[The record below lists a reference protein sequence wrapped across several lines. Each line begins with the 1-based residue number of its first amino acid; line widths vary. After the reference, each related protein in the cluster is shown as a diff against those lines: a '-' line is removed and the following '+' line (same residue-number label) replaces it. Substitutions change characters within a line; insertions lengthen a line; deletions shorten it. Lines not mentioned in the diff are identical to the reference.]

1 MNVIL
6 VDYSGALGT
15 REASPL
21 PVISSGKF
29 VQIRHRA
36 TEYLVLAPKEVA
48 LYHAG
53 IVERFCREKGLK
65 GSHNGEGKRFD
76 IHEKSWVIVGGGKF
90 EADKG
95 RKYIH
100 FYDNSMAY
108 GKFDS
113 KGLKGRIL
121 SIGGLSDYTIDID

>member
-6 VDYSGALGT
+6 VDYSEVSGSL
-15 REASPL
+15 EAAPPFASR
-21 PVISSGKF
+21 SGKF
-29 VQIRHRA
+29 VQIRHKN
-36 TEYLVLAPKEVA
+36 TEYLILAPKEVA

-53 IVERFCREKGLK
+53 IVERFCREKGLR

-76 IHEKSWVIVGGGKF
+76 IHEPSWVIVGGGKF

-95 RKYIH
+95 KKYIR

-113 KGLKGRIL
+113 KGMRRKIL
-121 SIGGLSDYTIDID
+121 SIGKLSDYTVELE